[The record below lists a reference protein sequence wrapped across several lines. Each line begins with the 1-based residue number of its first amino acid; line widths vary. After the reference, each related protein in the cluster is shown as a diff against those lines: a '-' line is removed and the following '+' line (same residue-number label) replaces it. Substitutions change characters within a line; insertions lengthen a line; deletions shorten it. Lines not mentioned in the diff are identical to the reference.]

1 MPEMLIVCARIEAKK
16 DKINYV
22 KSEVVKLVKPTRKEK
37 GCVQYI
43 LHQDILNPEVFMF
56 FEKWEDDAA
65 CELHMKN
72 SHTLKFVMAINKFVA
87 KIEVSKLKQIC

>member
-16 DKINYV
+16 DKIDFV

-43 LHQDILNPEVFMF
+43 LHQDIEHPEVFIF
-56 FEKWEDDAA
+56 FEKWEDDTA
-65 CELHMKN
+65 CEIHMKN
-72 SHTLKFVMAINKFVA
+72 SHTQKFVTAINGFVS